1 MRLRQ
6 VVKGLG
12 ALAILIG
19 LLVGAPIALAV
30 FAGNPLPDHVPTL
43 AEVGDALTTRD
54 DGQLFLR
61 ALAVVGWLGW
71 ATFALSVLVEIPA
84 RALRIPVPRLPGLR
98 RQQRMAAALIGG
110 VALII
115 GASPAVASAAAS
127 TPHTSYAA
135 APYTPAAVSAPA
147 AAAWERAAAATSD
160 EEQAPVYRVER
171 GDYLGHIADRY
182 LGEFDRYP
190 ELAKLNKIR
199 DPDVIRPGQMLHLP
213 EEAADSGIRRHA
225 TGLVSVPP
233 SAENP
238 PPPVE
243 SGPPPAD
250 AGQPP
255 SGGGEQPGDTPRS
268 PSPRPGDRTEAK
280 GKPSPVPS
288 NPVTEEPA
296 VPYVPPP
303 PTVQDGEDAERQP
316 VGAGA
321 AAARPGGKEGLNLP
335 LAVTAVLTAASLVGA
350 QIGVL
355 LGLRDKRREARQRS
369 RRS

>member
-12 ALAILIG
+12 ALVILIG
-19 LLVGAPIALAV
+19 LLVGAPVALVV
-30 FAGNPLPDHVPTL
+30 FAGNPLPDHVPAL
-43 AEVGDALTTRD
+43 SEIGDALTSRD

-84 RALRIPVPRLPGLR
+84 RALRIPVPRLPGMR
-98 RQQRMAAALIGG
+98 RQQRMAAALVGG

-115 GASPAVASAAAS
+115 GASPAMASAATTA
-127 TPHTSYAA
+127 PPTSYAA

-147 AAAWERAAAATSD
+147 AAAWERTAAAAAD
-160 EEQAPVYRVER
+160 EDPQPVYRVER

-199 DPDVIRPGQMLHLP
+199 DPDLIRPGQMLHLP
-213 EEAADSGIRRHA
+213 DNAADGGVRRHA

-233 SAENP
+233 PPAAEKP
-238 PPPVE
+238 PPPA
-243 SGPPPAD
+243 P
-250 AGQPP
+250 
-255 SGGGEQPGDTPRS
+255 GGGEESPGAHPT
-268 PSPRPGDRTEAK
+268 PSPLPGEGGSEGR
-280 GKPSPVPS
+280 KPSPTPS
-288 NPVTEEPA
+288 KPATEEPA

-303 PTVQDGEDAERQP
+303 PTVQEGDDGREP
-316 VGAGA
+316 VDA
-321 AAARPGGKEGLNLP
+321 AAGRPERKEGLNLP

-355 LGLRDKRREARQRS
+355 LGLRDKRRQARERT
-369 RRS
+369 RRP

>member
-12 ALAILIG
+12 ALVVLIG
-19 LLVGAPIALAV
+19 LLVGAPVALVV
-30 FAGNPLPDHVPTL
+30 FAGNPLPDHVPAL
-43 AEVGDALTTRD
+43 SEIGDALTSRD

-84 RALRIPVPRLPGLR
+84 RALRLPVPRLPGMR

-115 GASPAVASAAAS
+115 GASPAMASAATTA
-127 TPHTSYAA
+127 PPTSYAA
-135 APYTPAAVSAPA
+135 APYAPAAVSAPA
-147 AAAWERAAAATSD
+147 AAAWERTAAAAAD
-160 EEQAPVYRVER
+160 EDPVPVYRVER

-199 DPDVIRPGQMLHLP
+199 DPDLIRPGQMLHLP
-213 EEAADSGIRRHA
+213 DSAADGGVRRHA

-233 SAENP
+233 
-238 PPPVE
+238 
-243 SGPPPAD
+243 PPASD
-250 AGQPP
+250 PGT
-255 SGGGEQPGDTPRS
+255 GGSET
-268 PSPRPGDRTEAK
+268 RP
-280 GKPSPVPS
+280 KPSPKPTPS
-288 NPVTEEPA
+288 ATEEPA

-303 PTVQDGEDAERQP
+303 PTVQEGEDGREPARAT
-316 VGAGA
+316 AG
-321 AAARPGGKEGLNLP
+321 RPGEKEKLNLP

-355 LGLRDKRREARQRS
+355 LGLRDKRREARQR
-369 RRS
+369 RR

>member
-6 VVKGLG
+6 LVKGIG
-12 ALAILIG
+12 ALVILIG
-19 LLVGAPIALAV
+19 LLVGAPVALAV
-30 FAGNPLPDHVPTL
+30 FAGNPLPDHVPAL
-43 AEVGDALTTRD
+43 SEIGDALTTRD

-84 RALRIPVPRLPGLR
+84 RALRIPVPRLPGMR

-115 GASPAVASAAAS
+115 GASPAMASAAA
-127 TPHTSYAA
+127 TAPPTSYAA
-135 APYTPAAVSAPA
+135 APYTPAAVSPTA
-147 AAAWERAAAATSD
+147 AAAWERTAAAAD
-160 EEQAPVYRVER
+160 EDPVPVYRVER

-199 DPDVIRPGQMLHLP
+199 DPDLIRPGQKLHLP
-213 EEAADSGIRRHA
+213 EGAADGGVRGHA

-233 SAENP
+233 PPAEDATPPSTPAPGPGGGGAETRPKP
-238 PPPVE
+238 PPTP
-243 SGPPPAD
+243 SKPA
-250 AGQPP
+250 
-255 SGGGEQPGDTPRS
+255 
-268 PSPRPGDRTEAK
+268 
-280 GKPSPVPS
+280 
-288 NPVTEEPA
+288 TEEPA

-303 PTVQDGEDAERQP
+303 PTVQEGDDGREPARAT
-316 VGAGA
+316 AG
-321 AAARPGGKEGLNLP
+321 RPGEKEGINLP

-355 LGLRDKRREARQRS
+355 LGLRDKRREARERG

>member
-1 MRLRQ
+1 MRLRR

-12 ALAILIG
+12 ALVILVG
-19 LLVGAPIALAV
+19 LLVGAPVALAV
-30 FAGNPLPDHVPTL
+30 FAGNPLPDHVPAL
-43 AEVGDALTTRD
+43 SEIGDALTTRD

-84 RALRIPVPRLPGLR
+84 RVLRIPVPRLPGMR

-115 GASPAVASAAAS
+115 GASPAMASAATA
-127 TPHTSYAA
+127 PPPTSYAA

-147 AAAWERAAAATSD
+147 AAAWERTAAAAAD
-160 EEQAPVYRVER
+160 EDPVPVYRVER

-190 ELAKLNKIR
+190 ELAKLNKIS
-199 DPDVIRPGQMLHLP
+199 DPDLIRPGQKLHLP
-213 EEAADSGIRRHA
+213 EGAADGGLRQHA
-225 TGLVSVPP
+225 TGLVAVPPP
-233 SAENP
+233 SAAEKP
-238 PPPVE
+238 A
-243 SGPPPAD
+243 PPPAT
-250 AGQPP
+250 AGERP
-255 SGGGEQPGDTPRS
+255 GDGEQPGDARRK
-268 PSPRPGDRTEAK
+268 PSPRPGGGGAEV
-280 GKPSPVPS
+280 KPAPTPS
-288 NPVTEEPA
+288 TSVTEEPA

-303 PTVQDGEDAERQP
+303 PTVQDDEQVD
-316 VGAGA
+316 
-321 AAARPGGKEGLNLP
+321 AARSRPGEKEGLNLP

-355 LGLRDKRREARQRS
+355 LGLRDKRRAARQRT
-369 RRS
+369 RRP

>member
-12 ALAILIG
+12 ALVILIG
-19 LLVGAPIALAV
+19 LLVGAPVALAV
-30 FAGNPLPDHVPTL
+30 FAGNPLPDHVPAL
-43 AEVGDALTTRD
+43 SEIGDALTSRD

-84 RALRIPVPRLPGLR
+84 RALRIPVPRLPGMR

-115 GASPAVASAAAS
+115 GASPAMASAAA
-127 TPHTSYAA
+127 TAPPTSYAS
-135 APYTPAAVSAPA
+135 APYTPAAVSAAA
-147 AAAWERAAAATSD
+147 AAAWERTASAAAD
-160 EEQAPVYRVER
+160 EDPVPVYRVER

-199 DPDVIRPGQMLHLP
+199 DPDLIRPGQMLHLP
-213 EEAADSGIRRHA
+213 EGAADGGVRHHA

-233 SAENP
+233 PASEKPA
-238 PPPVE
+238 
-243 SGPPPAD
+243 PPPASERPAPPPT
-250 AGQPP
+250 AGEKP
-255 SGGGEQPGDTPRS
+255 GGGDQPG
-268 PSPRPGDRTEAK
+268 GGGAEAR
-280 GKPSPVPS
+280 KPSPTPS
-288 NPVTEEPA
+288 RSAPAAEEPA
-296 VPYVPPP
+296 VPYIPPP
-303 PTVQDGEDAERQP
+303 PTVQEGDGAEREP
-316 VGAGA
+316 VGAA
-321 AAARPGGKEGLNLP
+321 AGRPGEKQGLNLP

-355 LGLRDKRREARQRS
+355 LGLRDKRREARQRA

>member
-12 ALAILIG
+12 ALVILIG
-19 LLVGAPIALAV
+19 LLVGAPVALAV
-30 FAGNPLPDHVPTL
+30 FAGNPLPDHVPAL
-43 AEVGDALTTRD
+43 SEIGDALTTRD

-84 RALRIPVPRLPGLR
+84 RALRIPVPRLPGMR

-115 GASPAVASAAAS
+115 GASPAMASAAA
-127 TPHTSYAA
+127 TAPPTSYAA
-135 APYTPAAVSAPA
+135 APYTPATVSAPA
-147 AAAWERAAAATSD
+147 AAAWERTAAAAAD
-160 EEQAPVYRVER
+160 EDPVPVYRVER

-190 ELAKLNKIR
+190 ELAKLNKLR
-199 DPDVIRPGQMLHLP
+199 DPDLIRPGQMLHMP
-213 EEAADSGIRRHA
+213 EGAADGGVRRHA

-233 SAENP
+233 PPAAEKPAP
-238 PPPVE
+238 PPAAGGAEKPDGTE
-243 SGPPPAD
+243 KPDGAD
-250 AGQPP
+250 AGQTP
-255 SGGGEQPGDTPRS
+255 SPLPGGGGSETR
-268 PSPRPGDRTEAK
+268 RPA
-280 GKPSPVPS
+280 
-288 NPVTEEPA
+288 TEEPA

-303 PTVQDGEDAERQP
+303 PTVQDGDDAREP
-316 VGAGA
+316 VHAGE
-321 AAARPGGKEGLNLP
+321 ARPGEKERLNLP

-355 LGLRDKRREARQRS
+355 LGLRDKRRQRT
-369 RRS
+369 RRP

>member
-6 VVKGLG
+6 VVTGLG
-12 ALAILIG
+12 ALVVLIG
-19 LLVGAPIALAV
+19 LLVGAPVALAV
-30 FAGNPLPDHVPTL
+30 FAGNPLPDHVPAL
-43 AEVGDALTTRD
+43 SEIGDALTSRD

-84 RALRIPVPRLPGLR
+84 RVLRIPVPRLPGMR
-98 RQQRMAAALIGG
+98 RQQRMAAALVGG

-115 GASPAVASAAAS
+115 GASPAMASAATTAPP
-127 TPHTSYAA
+127 TTYAA
-135 APYTPAAVSAPA
+135 APYAPATVSAPA
-147 AAAWERAAAATSD
+147 AAAWERTAAAD
-160 EEQAPVYRVER
+160 EDPVPVYRVER

-199 DPDVIRPGQMLHLP
+199 DPDLIRPGQMLHLP
-213 EEAADSGIRRHA
+213 EGAADGGFRRHA

-233 SAENP
+233 APDAGS
-238 PPPVE
+238 
-243 SGPPPAD
+243 PPPAD
-250 AGQPP
+250 GGQPP
-255 SGGGEQPGDTPRS
+255 SGGGEQPGDGRRT
-268 PSPRPGDRTEAK
+268 PSPRPGGGGTEDR
-280 GKPSPVPS
+280 GKPSPAPS
-288 NPVTEEPA
+288 ESRAKPAPTPSTAEEPA

-303 PTVQDGEDAERQP
+303 PTVQDGEDAGREP
-316 VGAGA
+316 AGA
-321 AAARPGGKEGLNLP
+321 TAQRGGEKEGLNLP

-355 LGLRDKRREARQRS
+355 LGLRDKRRS
-369 RRS
+369 RRP

>member
-12 ALAILIG
+12 ALVILIG
-19 LLVGAPIALAV
+19 LLVGAPVALAV
-30 FAGNPLPDHVPTL
+30 FAGNPLPDHVPAL
-43 AEVGDALTTRD
+43 AEIGDALTTRD

-84 RALRIPVPRLPGLR
+84 RLLRIPVPRLPGMR

-115 GASPAVASAAAS
+115 GASPAMASAAA
-127 TPHTSYAA
+127 TAPPAAYTA
-135 APYTPAAVSAPA
+135 APYAPAAVSAPA
-147 AAAWERAAAATSD
+147 AAAWERTAAAD
-160 EEQAPVYRVER
+160 EDPVPVYRVER

-199 DPDVIRPGQMLHLP
+199 DPDLIRPGQLLHMP
-213 EEAADSGIRRHA
+213 EGAADGGLRRHA

-233 SAENP
+233 PPAAEKP
-238 PPPVE
+238 T
-243 SGPPPAD
+243 SPPPA
-250 AGQPP
+250 
-255 SGGGEQPGDTPRS
+255 GGGEDRGDDRGDARQTPSPLPGEGGSEPRK
-268 PSPRPGDRTEAK
+268 PSPRPS
-280 GKPSPVPS
+280 KPA
-288 NPVTEEPA
+288 TEEPA

-303 PTVQDGEDAERQP
+303 PTVQDGDDASP
-316 VGAGA
+316 A
-321 AAARPGGKEGLNLP
+321 AAARPAGKEGLNLP

-355 LGLRDKRREARQRS
+355 LGLRDKRREARQRG
-369 RRS
+369 RRP

>member
-12 ALAILIG
+12 ALVILIG
-19 LLVGAPIALAV
+19 LLVGAPVALAV
-30 FAGNPLPDHVPTL
+30 FGGNPLPDHVPAL
-43 AEVGDALTTRD
+43 SEIGGALTSRD

-71 ATFALSVLVEIPA
+71 ATFALSVLVEVPA
-84 RALRIPVPRLPGLR
+84 RALRIPVPRLPGMR
-98 RQQRMAAALIGG
+98 RQQRVAAALIGG

-115 GASPAVASAAAS
+115 GASPAMASAS
-127 TPHTSYAA
+127 TTAPPTTYAA
-135 APYTPAAVSAPA
+135 APYAPAAVSAPA
-147 AAAWERAAAATSD
+147 AAAWERTATAAAD
-160 EEQAPVYRVER
+160 EDPVPTYRVER

-199 DPDVIRPGQMLHLP
+199 DPDLIRPGQMLHLP
-213 EEAADSGIRRHA
+213 EGAADGGFRRHA
-225 TGLVSVPP
+225 TGLV
-233 SAENP
+233 AMP
-238 PPPVE
+238 PPPASE
-243 SGPPPAD
+243 DATPPPA
-250 AGQPP
+250 PP
-255 SGGGEQPGDTPRS
+255 PGPGTGGAEA
-268 PSPRPGDRTEAK
+268 RP
-280 GKPSPVPS
+280 KPSPTPS
-288 NPVTEEPA
+288 KPATEEPA

-303 PTVQDGEDAERQP
+303 PTVQEGDDREP
-316 VGAGA
+316 VRATAG
-321 AAARPGGKEGLNLP
+321 RPGEKEGINLP

-355 LGLRDKRREARQRS
+355 LGLRDKRREARQRG

>member
-6 VVKGLG
+6 VVTGLG
-12 ALAILIG
+12 ALVILVG
-19 LLVGAPIALAV
+19 LLVGAPVALAV
-30 FAGNPLPDHVPTL
+30 FAGNPLPDHVPAL
-43 AEVGDALTTRD
+43 AEIGDALTSRD

-71 ATFALSVLVEIPA
+71 ATLALSVLVEIPA
-84 RALRIPVPRLPGLR
+84 RVLRIPVPRLPGMR
-98 RQQRMAAALIGG
+98 RQQRMAAALLGG

-115 GASPAVASAAAS
+115 GASPAMASAATVA
-127 TPHTSYAA
+127 PPASYAA

-147 AAAWERAAAATSD
+147 AAAWERTAAAD
-160 EEQAPVYRVER
+160 EEQVPVYRVER

-199 DPDVIRPGQMLHLP
+199 DPDLIRPGQMLHLP
-213 EEAADSGIRRHA
+213 DSAADGGVRRHA

-233 SAENP
+233 PPASEDAAP
-238 PPPVE
+238 PPTP
-243 SGPPPAD
+243 GP
-250 AGQPP
+250 
-255 SGGGEQPGDTPRS
+255 GGGGAEA
-268 PSPRPGDRTEAK
+268 RP
-280 GKPSPVPS
+280 KPSPTPS
-288 NPVTEEPA
+288 KSATEEPA

-303 PTVQDGEDAERQP
+303 PTVQDGEDAREP
-316 VGAGA
+316 AHA
-321 AAARPGGKEGLNLP
+321 AAGRPGEKAGINLP

-355 LGLRDKRREARQRS
+355 LGLRDKRREGRQRG
-369 RRS
+369 RRP

>member
-12 ALAILIG
+12 ALVILIG
-19 LLVGAPIALAV
+19 LLVGAPVALAV
-30 FAGNPLPDHVPTL
+30 FAGNPLPDHVPAL
-43 AEVGDALTTRD
+43 SEIGDALTSRD

-84 RALRIPVPRLPGLR
+84 RALRIPVPRLPGMR
-98 RQQRMAAALIGG
+98 RQQRMAAALVGG

-115 GASPAVASAAAS
+115 GASPAMASAGTTA
-127 TPHTSYAA
+127 PPTSYAA

-147 AAAWERAAAATSD
+147 AAAWARTATATAD
-160 EEQAPVYRVER
+160 EEPMPVYRVER

-199 DPDVIRPGQMLHLP
+199 DPDLIRPGQMLHLP
-213 EEAADSGIRRHA
+213 EGAADGGVRHHA

-233 SAENP
+233 PPAERP
-238 PPPVE
+238 A
-243 SGPPPAD
+243 PPPATERP
-250 AGQPP
+250 APP
-255 SGGGEQPGDTPRS
+255 PAVAGEQPGGHERTT
-268 PSPRPGDRTEAK
+268 PSPRPGGGGSQDR
-280 GKPSPVPS
+280 GKPSPTPPAS
-288 NPVTEEPA
+288 VTEEPA
-296 VPYVPPP
+296 VPYIPPP
-303 PTVQDGEDAERQP
+303 PTVQDDDEEPG
-316 VGAGA
+316 V
-321 AAARPGGKEGLNLP
+321 AARPGEKDGLNLP

-369 RRS
+369 RRH

>member
-1 MRLRQ
+1 MRMRQ

-12 ALAILIG
+12 ALVILIG
-19 LLVGAPIALAV
+19 LLVGAPVALAV
-30 FAGNPLPDHVPTL
+30 FAGNPLPDHVPAL
-43 AEVGDALTTRD
+43 SEVGDALTTRD

-84 RALRIPVPRLPGLR
+84 RALRIPVPRLPGMR
-98 RQQRMAAALIGG
+98 RQQRAAAALIGG

-115 GASPAVASAAAS
+115 GASPAMASAAA
-127 TPHTSYAA
+127 TAPPTSYAA

-147 AAAWERAAAATSD
+147 AAAWERTAAAD
-160 EEQAPVYRVER
+160 EDPVPVYRVER

-199 DPDVIRPGQMLHLP
+199 DPDLIRPGQKLHLP
-213 EEAADSGIRRHA
+213 EGAADGGVRSHA

-233 SAENP
+233 P
-238 PPPVE
+238 PPSEDATPP
-243 SGPPPAD
+243 STPPPGPGG
-250 AGQPP
+250 AGAEGRPKPAPTP
-255 SGGGEQPGDTPRS
+255 STS
-268 PSPRPGDRTEAK
+268 A
-280 GKPSPVPS
+280 
-288 NPVTEEPA
+288 TEEPA

-303 PTVQDGEDAERQP
+303 PTVQEGDDREPARAT
-316 VGAGA
+316 AG
-321 AAARPGGKEGLNLP
+321 RPGEKEGINLP

-355 LGLRDKRREARQRS
+355 LGLRDKRREARERG

>member
-12 ALAILIG
+12 ALVILIG
-19 LLVGAPIALAV
+19 LLVGAPVALAV
-30 FAGNPLPDHVPTL
+30 FAGNPLPDHVPAL
-43 AEVGDALTTRD
+43 SEIGDALTSRD

-84 RALRIPVPRLPGLR
+84 RALRIPVPRLPGMR

-115 GASPAVASAAAS
+115 GASPAMASAAS
-127 TPHTSYAA
+127 TAPPTSYAA

-147 AAAWERAAAATSD
+147 AAAWERTAAAAAD
-160 EEQAPVYRVER
+160 EDPVPVYRVER

-199 DPDVIRPGQMLHLP
+199 DPDLIRPGQMLHLP
-213 EEAADSGIRRHA
+213 GSAADGGVRRHA

-233 SAENP
+233 P
-238 PPPVE
+238 PASDE
-243 SGPPPAD
+243 ATPPPA
-250 AGQPP
+250 APKPGP
-255 SGGGEQPGDTPRS
+255 GGGGA
-268 PSPRPGDRTEAK
+268 EAP
-280 GKPSPVPS
+280 KPSA
-288 NPVTEEPA
+288 PVTEEPA

-303 PTVQDGEDAERQP
+303 PTVQEGDDGREPARAT
-316 VGAGA
+316 AG
-321 AAARPGGKEGLNLP
+321 RPGEKEGLNLP

-355 LGLRDKRREARQRS
+355 LGLRDKRREARQRG
-369 RRS
+369 RRP

>member
-1 MRLRQ
+1 MRIRQ

-12 ALAILIG
+12 ALVILIG
-19 LLVGAPIALAV
+19 LLVGAPVALAV
-30 FAGNPLPDHVPTL
+30 FAGNPLPDHVPAL
-43 AEVGDALTTRD
+43 SEIGNALTTRD

-71 ATFALSVLVEIPA
+71 ATFALSVLVEVPA
-84 RALRIPVPRLPGLR
+84 RALRIPVPRLPGMR

-115 GASPAVASAAAS
+115 GASPAMASAAAA
-127 TPHTSYAA
+127 TAPPTSYAA

-147 AAAWERAAAATSD
+147 AAAWERTAAAAAD
-160 EEQAPVYRVER
+160 EDPVPVYRVER

-199 DPDVIRPGQMLHLP
+199 DADLIRPGQMLHLP
-213 EEAADSGIRRHA
+213 DGAADGGVRRHA

-233 SAENP
+233 PASEKPAP
-238 PPPVE
+238 PPTT
-243 SGPPPAD
+243 
-250 AGQPP
+250 AGGTDKP
-255 SGGGEQPGDTPRS
+255 GGAEQPGTGGSETR
-268 PSPRPGDRTEAK
+268 
-280 GKPSPVPS
+280 KPSPTPS
-288 NPVTEEPA
+288 RAAPATEEPA

-303 PTVQDGEDAERQP
+303 PTVQEGDDREP
-316 VGAGA
+316 VGAA
-321 AAARPGGKEGLNLP
+321 AGRPGEKQGLNLP

-355 LGLRDKRREARQRS
+355 LGLRDKRREARQRT
-369 RRS
+369 RRP

>member
-12 ALAILIG
+12 ALVILIG
-19 LLVGAPIALAV
+19 LLVGAPVALAV
-30 FAGNPLPDHVPTL
+30 FAGNPLPDHVPAL
-43 AEVGDALTTRD
+43 SEVGDALTTRD

-71 ATFALSVLVEIPA
+71 LTFALSVLVEIPA
-84 RALRIPVPRLPGLR
+84 RALRIPVPRLPGMR
-98 RQQRMAAALIGG
+98 RQQRMAAALVGG

-115 GASPAVASAAAS
+115 GASPAMASAAA
-127 TPHTSYAA
+127 TAPPTSYAA

-147 AAAWERAAAATSD
+147 AVAWERTAAATAD
-160 EEQAPVYRVER
+160 EDPVPVYRVER

-199 DPDVIRPGQMLHLP
+199 DADLIRPGQMLHLP
-213 EEAADSGIRRHA
+213 DGAADGGVRHHA

-233 SAENP
+233 P
-238 PPPVE
+238 PSSEKPA
-243 SGPPPAD
+243 PPPAN
-250 AGQPP
+250 A
-255 SGGGEQPGDTPRS
+255 GEQPGGEERTT
-268 PSPRPGDRTEAK
+268 PSPRPGSGGSEDRR
-280 GKPSPVPS
+280 KPSPAPS
-288 NPVTEEPA
+288 TSATEEPA

-303 PTVQDGEDAERQP
+303 PTVQEGDDGREP
-316 VGAGA
+316 VGAA
-321 AAARPGGKEGLNLP
+321 AGRPGGKEGLNLP

-355 LGLRDKRREARQRS
+355 LGLRDKRRKARRP
-369 RRS
+369 